1 MNKINLKIVTAI
13 AKKDLLEVRQNRAA
27 WLPMVIV
34 PLVFIFILP
43 LALILLPNAVG
54 TSLSSDPDMQS
65 FFANMPGGLV
75 QTLSGLNDVQSML
88 VLMLGYFFAPM
99 FLIFPLMFSTV
110 IAAESFAGERERK
123 TMEALLYTPASDT
136 ELFLGKVVA
145 GVTPSLLITWVS
157 FILYILV
164 LNVAAWP
171 YFGYIW
177 FPLPSWYPLIFW
189 ISPALAL
196 IGVSFTVLISARTQT
211 FMGAY
216 QTSASLV
223 ILVLALVM
231 GQASGVLYLG
241 VVTSLVIGF
250 FLWIAAVFLTMLAV
264 KGFNRSRLLTSTT
277 H

>member
-1 MNKINLKIVTAI
+1 MNANSVRIIKAI
-13 AKKDLLEVRQNRAA
+13 AKKDLLEVRQNTSA

-34 PLVFIFILP
+34 PLIFVFVLP
-43 LALILLPNAVG
+43 LATILLPSALG
-54 TSLSSDPDMQS
+54 GSLTSDPDMQA
-65 FFANMPGGLV
+65 FFANMPPILS
-75 QTLSGLNDVQSML
+75 QTLVGLNDAQSML

-123 TMEALLYTPASDT
+123 TMEALLYTPTSDT
-136 ELFLGKVVA
+136 ELFLGKVAA
-145 GVTPSLLITWVS
+145 GLVPSLLITLIS

-164 LNVAAWP
+164 LNIAAWP
-171 YFGYIW
+171 IFERIW

-196 IGVSFTVLISARTQT
+196 IGVSATVLISARAQT

-223 ILVLALVM
+223 VLVLALVM
-231 GQASGVLYLG
+231 GQATGVLYLG
-241 VVTSLVIGF
+241 VATALLLGVV
-250 FLWIAAVFLTMLAV
+250 LWVAAAVLTYLAI
-264 KGFNRSRLLTSTT
+264 KGFNRSRLLLTSAK
-277 H
+277 